1 MKGVIIAA
9 GDGGRLQPLT
19 FTSPKVLLPMWD
31 SPLISYPLQSM
42 SAAGIREVVIVV
54 GYRSRQVIEGVRKL
68 LPPWMRAE
76 FAHNPHFNG
85 GNAISLAAAE
95 AYVGDSPFIL
105 SMGDHI
111 IEPGVAPALAESPF
125 DGPVLAV
132 DSQPTLDSQVND
144 ATRVLRD
151 GQGRIRRI
159 GKHLKQWNAVDIGV
173 FRFPPS
179 VFQTIR
185 GLQRTRGVALEL
197 NEVMQSMADDL
208 LVGTHDVAGLFWSD
222 IDTLEDYR
230 SVAAQ

>member
-19 FTSPKVLLPMWD
+19 LTSPKVLLPMWD
-31 SPLISYPLQSM
+31 SPLISYPLLSM
-42 SAAGIREVVIVV
+42 SAAGIREVVVVV
-54 GYRSRQVIEGVRKL
+54 GYRSRQVVEGVRRL

-95 AYVGDSPFIL
+95 AYVDGSPFIL

-111 IEPGVAPALAESPF
+111 IEPSVIPALAESPF

-132 DSQPTLDSQVND
+132 DTQPTLDCQVND

-151 GQGRIRRI
+151 AEGRIRRI
-159 GKHLKQWNAVDIGV
+159 GKHLTRWNAVDIGV
-173 FRFPPS
+173 FRFPPQ
-179 VFQTIR
+179 VFETIR
-185 GLQRTRGVALEL
+185 VLQRTRGVALEM
-197 NEVMQSMADDL
+197 NEVMQHMADDR
-208 LVGTHDVAGLFWSD
+208 LVGTHDVAGMFWSD
-222 IDTLEDYR
+222 IDTVEDYR

>member
-1 MKGVIIAA
+1 
-9 GDGGRLQPLT
+9 
-19 FTSPKVLLPMWD
+19 
-31 SPLISYPLQSM
+31 M
-42 SAAGIREVVIVV
+42 SA
-54 GYRSRQVIEGVRKL
+54 
-68 LPPWMRAE
+68 E
-76 FAHNPHFNG
+76 FVHNPHFNG

-105 SMGDHI
+105 SMGDHV
-111 IEPGVAPALAESPF
+111 IEPAVAPSLADNPF
-125 DGPVLAV
+125 EGAVLAV
-132 DSQPTLDSQVND
+132 DTQPTLDSQVND

-179 VFQTIR
+179 VFGAIRELRRKR
-185 GLQRTRGVALEL
+185 GLELEL
-197 NEVMQSMADDL
+197 NEVMQSLADDL
-208 LVGTHDVAGLFWSD
+208 AVGTHDVAGLFWSD